1 MAKGINKVVL
11 VGNLGND
18 PEIRYLPSGTAVANI
33 SLATGDI
40 KRDQKT
46 KKIVEATD
54 WHRVVLFGKLA
65 ELCGQYLKKGAKA
78 GIVGKLKTRSYEDK
92 QKGTRYVT
100 EVIADD
106 LTLLEAKTKV
116 DDGVNHLDFVAEY
129 DEADAF
135 QGEGM

>member
-78 GIVGKLKTRSYEDK
+78 GIVGKLKTRSFEDK
-92 QKGTRYVT
+92 QKVKRYVT

-106 LTLLEAKTKV
+106 LTLLESKTKV
-116 DDGVNHLDFVAEY
+116 DDEISSNDFIAEY
-129 DEADAF
+129 DERDAF
-135 QGEGM
+135 QGGDA

>member
-18 PEIRYLPSGTAVANI
+18 PEIRYLPSGTSVANI

-92 QKGTRYVT
+92 QRGTRYVT
-100 EVIADD
+100 EIIADD
-106 LTLLEAKTKV
+106 LTLLDAKTKV
-116 DDGVNHLDFVAEY
+116 DDDMNHQDFMAEY

-135 QGEGM
+135 QGEGA